1 VENLDTNIDLLN
13 KCSKCG
19 GCQAVCPLYGETQAE
34 PYVARGKIFLIKNYL
49 EGKIELSPKMKEI
62 MSLCLLCKACVD
74 NCPNHVPVDRLVLAM
89 RREIAG
95 ERGISFVRK
104 NVFQHLLQ
112 NNGNLS
118 LAARMGYL
126 YQHSGAQ
133 GIVRKSGLL
142 KLISPDLAKKEGLL
156 PSVARHPFRQQ
167 VPRLITSQRPK
178 IRVAYY
184 TGCLTNYVYPGTGL
198 AVLDVL
204 RHNGVDVVIP
214 DQWCCGI
221 PALTSGD
228 EASAV
233 ALAHKNIE
241 AFQKAGV
248 DAVITDC
255 ASCGSMLH
263 DYADLIGTGEARS
276 FAGKVMDFSSFLD
289 EAIDFRPGPQEIP
302 LKATYHDPCHL
313 KRGQGVYAAP
323 RKLIRAVPGL
333 EFREMNEA
341 DRCCGA
347 AGSFNLSHYDLS
359 NRIGKRK
366 ATNIRSTGADVVV
379 TACPSCI
386 MQIDH
391 VLQQE
396 QAPVQVMHLAE
407 LLSMTYAHE
416 ENCIPGDNALLQQ
429 AAGQE

>member
-1 VENLDTNIDLLN
+1 
-13 KCSKCG
+13 
-19 GCQAVCPLYGETQAE
+19 
-34 PYVARGKIFLIKNYL
+34 
-49 EGKIELSPKMKEI
+49 
-62 MSLCLLCKACVD
+62 
-74 NCPNHVPVDRLVLAM
+74 
-89 RREIAG
+89 
-95 ERGISFVRK
+95 
-104 NVFQHLLQ
+104 
-112 NNGNLS
+112 
-118 LAARMGYL
+118 
-126 YQHSGAQ
+126 
-133 GIVRKSGLL
+133 
-142 KLISPDLAKKEGLL
+142 
-156 PSVARHPFRQQ
+156 
-167 VPRLITSQRPK
+167 
-178 IRVAYY
+178 VAYY

-204 RHNGVDVVIP
+204 RRNGAEVVIP
-214 DQWCCGI
+214 EQWCCGI
-221 PALTSGD
+221 PALASGD
-228 EASAV
+228 EASAA
-233 ALAHKNIE
+233 ALARRNIE

-276 FAGKVMDFSSFLD
+276 FAGKVMDFSRFLD
-289 EAIDFRPGPQEIP
+289 DAVDFRPGAQEIA

-313 KRGQGVYAAP
+313 RRGQGVYVAP

-366 ATNIRSTGADVVV
+366 ATNIRSTGADLVV

-391 VLQQE
+391 VLRQE

-407 LLSMTYAHE
+407 LLSMTYADEADCTPEADAYLH
-416 ENCIPGDNALLQQ
+416 Q